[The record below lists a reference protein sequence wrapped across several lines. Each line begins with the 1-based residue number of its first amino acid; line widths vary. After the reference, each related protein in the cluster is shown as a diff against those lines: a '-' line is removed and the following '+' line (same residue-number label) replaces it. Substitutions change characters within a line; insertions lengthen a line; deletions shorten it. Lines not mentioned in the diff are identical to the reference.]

1 MDQAT
6 HEHVVHPSGFPLA
19 PDALTL
25 ESGPLVIQPIQGNG
39 MDGTPLHLKNLLRRV
54 RVRLAE
60 GAVRSREVRRVELR
74 HAFLRGERTKAM
86 SRVMDE
92 FLSRGMQRQQE
103 QGHEKMPRTIE
114 DLQDVR
120 TGAVTE
126 TVNARAGKG
135 LALNVYG
142 HSVYGHRRNATC
154 PPALSS
160 RHGPSPLVR

>member
-60 GAVRSREVRRVELR
+60 GAVRSREVGRVELR

-86 SRVMDE
+86 SRVMDG
-92 FLSRGMQRQQE
+92 FLSCGMQRQQE

-142 HSVYGHRRNATC
+142 HRRNATC
-154 PPALSS
+154 PTALSS
-160 RHGPSPLVR
+160 RHGPAPLVR